1 MKKLYL
7 MLSMLFAFGIA
18 ANAVPAKKL
27 QKVITLANGTQVSV
41 ELRGDEYLSW
51 WEGTDGT
58 AYRTTATD
66 ENVFEAFDLE
76 AQKPAAAARRAR
88 TEQGRVARLAR
99 VKNSLKGA
107 DDKMRGLGGDHI
119 TYKGVKKGLVVLVD
133 FKNKKFADGHDLEY
147 YKNVINGKDFTD
159 EEEGYVGSV
168 RDYFLAQS
176 NGQFELDFDVV
187 GPVTMSKNYGYY
199 GNDGAYQK
207 DEKVY
212 EMIKEACDG
221 IQDKVNLKDYDWDGD
236 GEADQVFFLYAG
248 LGQASGG
255 SYSTIWP
262 HESQLLYWPCGVLSY
277 PTGKINTY
285 ACANELQPETQGSSR
300 YISAG
305 IGTICHEFSHCLGF
319 ADMYDTSGGGA
330 YGMAVF
336 DVMDQGSYNGNG
348 FVPCN
353 YTAFE
358 RIYAGWVEAIE
369 LDAPATVKDMKSVSD
384 YGRPFIMYNYKNTNE
399 YFLMENRQN
408 TGWDKGLYGSN
419 GLLITHV
426 NYVPSR
432 WINNTVNVITGTGN
446 NRIQCCTVV
455 NADGSRDMSDFYS
468 LQGDLYPYEVKGVTM
483 NDEFTDDS
491 EPAAKL
497 YNKNSDNSYYL
508 GIPITQIKRSKGS
521 ISFLV
526 CGGDDK
532 NVIDNTFK
540 GVVDG
545 INGVTV
551 VKKTVDNRI
560 YSIDGR
566 YLGTDASALGKGI
579 YVVGG
584 KKVVK

>member
-7 MLSMLFAFGIA
+7 MLSMLFAFGMA

-58 AYRTTATD
+58 AYRATATD

-88 TEQGRVARLAR
+88 AEQGRVARLAR

-147 YKNVINGKDFTD
+147 YKNVINGKDFSD

-255 SYSTIWP
+255 SAGTVWP
-262 HESQLLYWPCGVLSY
+262 HESELRYWPCGVLSY
-277 PTGKINTY
+277 STGKINTY

-319 ADMYDTSGGGA
+319 ADMYDTTGGGG
-330 YGMAVF
+330 YGMSVF

-369 LDAPATVKDMKSVSD
+369 LIDPATVKDMKSVSD

-419 GLLITHV
+419 GLLIVHV

-432 WINNTVNVITGTGN
+432 WANNSVNSSAEK
-446 NRIQCCTVV
+446 IQCCTVV
-455 NADGSRDMSDFYS
+455 NADGSRENTQYS

-483 NDEFTDDS
+483 NDEFTDES

-497 YNKNSDNSYYL
+497 YTKNSDNSYAL
-508 GIPITQIKRSKGS
+508 GIPITNIKRSKGS
-521 ISFLV
+521 VSFLV

-532 NVIDNTFK
+532 NVIDNTFN

-551 VKKTVDNRI
+551 VKKAADKRI

-584 KKVVK
+584 KKIVK

>member
-7 MLSMLFAFGIA
+7 MLSMLFAFGAA
-18 ANAVPAKKL
+18 ANAIPAKKL
-27 QKVITLANGTQVSV
+27 QKVITLTNGTQVSV

-58 AYRTTATD
+58 AYRATAD

-88 TEQGRVARLAR
+88 AEQGRVARLAR

-187 GPVTMSKNYGYY
+187 GPVTMSNNYGYY
-199 GNDGAYQK
+199 GGDGAYQK

-255 SYSTIWP
+255 SAGTIWP
-262 HESQLLYWPCGVLSY
+262 HESELRYWPCGVLSY
-277 PTGKINTY
+277 STGKINTY

-319 ADMYDTSGGGA
+319 ADMYDTTGGGG
-330 YGMAVF
+330 YGMSVF

-358 RIYAGWVEAIE
+358 RIYAGWVEPIE
-369 LDAPATVKDMKSVSD
+369 LIDPATVKDMKSVSD

-419 GLLITHV
+419 GLLIVHV

-432 WINNTVNVITGTGN
+432 WANNSVNSSAEK
-446 NRIQCCTVV
+446 IQCCTVV
-455 NADGSRDMSDFYS
+455 NADGSRENTQYS

-483 NDEFTDDS
+483 NDEFTDES

-497 YNKNSDNSYYL
+497 YTKNSDNSYAL

-521 ISFLV
+521 VSFLV
-526 CGGDDK
+526 CGGDAN
-532 NVIDNTFK
+532 NVIDNTFN

-551 VKKTVDNRI
+551 ANKAADNRI

-584 KKVVK
+584 KKIVK

>member
-7 MLSMLFAFGIA
+7 MLSMLFAFGAA

-27 QKVITLANGTQVSV
+27 QKVITLTNGTQVSV

-147 YKNVINGKDFTD
+147 YKNVINGKDFSD

-187 GPVTMSKNYGYY
+187 GPVTMSKNSGYY

-255 SYSTIWP
+255 SPGTIWP
-262 HESQLLYWPCGVLSY
+262 HESELRYWPCGVLSY
-277 PTGKINTY
+277 STGKINTY

-319 ADMYDTSGGGA
+319 ADMYDTTGGGG
-330 YGMAVF
+330 YGMSVF

-369 LDAPATVKDMKSVSD
+369 LESPATVKDMKSVSD

-399 YFLMENRQN
+399 YFLLENRQN

-419 GLLITHV
+419 GLLIVHV

-432 WINNTVNVITGTGN
+432 WANNSVNASN
-446 NRIQCCTVV
+446 EKIQCCTVV
-455 NADGSRDMSDFYS
+455 NADGSRENTQYS

-483 NDEFTDDS
+483 NDEFTDES

-497 YNKNSDNSYYL
+497 YTKNSDNSYAL

-521 ISFLV
+521 VSFLV
-526 CGGDDK
+526 CGGDAN
-532 NVIDNTFK
+532 NVIDNTFN

-551 VKKTVDNRI
+551 AKKATDNRI

-584 KKVVK
+584 KKIVK

>member
-7 MLSMLFAFGIA
+7 MLSMLFAFGAA
-18 ANAVPAKKL
+18 ANAIPAKKL
-27 QKVITLANGTQVSV
+27 QKVITLTNGTQVSV

-58 AYRTTATD
+58 AYRATADDT
-66 ENVFEAFDLE
+66 VFEAFDLE

-88 TEQGRVARLAR
+88 AEQGRVARLAR

-147 YKNVINGKDFTD
+147 YKNVINGKDFSD

-255 SYSTIWP
+255 SAGTVWP
-262 HESQLLYWPCGVLSY
+262 HESELRYWPCGVLSY
-277 PTGKINTY
+277 STGKINTY

-319 ADMYDTSGGGA
+319 ADMYDTTGGGG
-330 YGMAVF
+330 YGMSVF

-369 LDAPATVKDMKSVSD
+369 LESPATVKDMKSVSD

-419 GLLITHV
+419 GLLIVHV

-432 WINNTVNVITGTGN
+432 WANNSVNSSAEK
-446 NRIQCCTVV
+446 IQCCTVV
-455 NADGSRDMSDFYS
+455 NADGSRENTQYS

-483 NDEFTDDS
+483 NDEFTDES

-497 YNKNSDNSYYL
+497 YTKNSDNSYAL
-508 GIPITQIKRSKGS
+508 GIPITNIKRSKGS
-521 ISFLV
+521 VSFLV

-532 NVIDNTFK
+532 NVIDNTFN

-551 VKKTVDNRI
+551 ANKAADNRI

-566 YLGTDASALGKGI
+566 YLGTNASALGKGI

-584 KKVVK
+584 KKIVK

>member
-7 MLSMLFAFGIA
+7 MLSMLFAFGAA

-27 QKVITLANGTQVSV
+27 QKVVTLTNGTQVSV

-58 AYRTTATD
+58 AYRATAD

-255 SYSTIWP
+255 SAGTVWP
-262 HESQLLYWPCGVLSY
+262 HESELRYWPCGVLSY
-277 PTGKINTY
+277 STGKINTY

-319 ADMYDTSGGGA
+319 ADMYDTTGGGG
-330 YGMAVF
+330 YGMSVF

-369 LDAPATVKDMKSVSD
+369 LIDPATVKDMKSVSD

-399 YFLMENRQN
+399 YFLLENRQN

-419 GLLITHV
+419 GLLIVHV

-432 WINNTVNVITGTGN
+432 WANNSVNSSAEK
-446 NRIQCCTVV
+446 IQCCTVV
-455 NADGSRDMSDFYS
+455 NADGSRENTQYS

-483 NDEFTDDS
+483 NDEFTDES

-497 YNKNSDNSYYL
+497 YTKNSDNSYAL
-508 GIPITQIKRSKGS
+508 GIPITNIKRSKGS

-526 CGGDDK
+526 CGGDAN
-532 NVIDNTFK
+532 NVIDNTFN

-551 VKKTVDNRI
+551 ANKATDNRI

>member
-7 MLSMLFAFGIA
+7 MLSMLFAFGAA

-27 QKVITLANGTQVSV
+27 QKVVTLTNGTQVSV

-58 AYRTTATD
+58 AYRATAD
-66 ENVFEAFDLE
+66 DAVFEAFDLE

-88 TEQGRVARLAR
+88 AEQGRVARLAR

-147 YKNVINGKDFTD
+147 YKNVINGKDFSD

-255 SYSTIWP
+255 SAGTVWP
-262 HESQLLYWPCGVLSY
+262 HESELRYWPCGVLSY
-277 PTGKINTY
+277 STGKINTY

-319 ADMYDTSGGGA
+319 ADMYDTTGGGG
-330 YGMAVF
+330 YGMSVF

-408 TGWDKGLYGSN
+408 TGWDEGLYGSN

-432 WINNTVNVITGTGN
+432 WANNSVNSSAEK
-446 NRIQCCTVV
+446 IQCCTVV
-455 NADGSRDMSDFYS
+455 NADGSREISNTLS
-468 LQGDLYPYEVKGVTM
+468 LQGDLYPYEEKGVTM

-497 YNKNSDNSYYL
+497 YNKNSDNSYAL

-532 NVIDNTFK
+532 NVIDNTFN

-551 VKKTVDNRI
+551 ANKTVDNRI

-584 KKVVK
+584 KKIVK

>member
-18 ANAVPAKKL
+18 ANAVPAKRI

-107 DDKMRGLGGDHI
+107 DEKMRGLGGDHI

-133 FKNKKFADGHDLEY
+133 FNNKKFADGHDLEY
-147 YKNVINGKDFTD
+147 YKNVINGKDFSD

-199 GNDGAYQK
+199 GYDNAYQK

-221 IQDKVNLKDYDWDGD
+221 IQDQVNLNDYDWDGD

-255 SYSTIWP
+255 SNSTIWP
-262 HESQLLYWPCGVLSY
+262 HESELRYWPCGVLSY
-277 PTGKINTY
+277 STGKINTY

-319 ADMYDTSGGGA
+319 ADMYDTSGGGG
-330 YGMAVF
+330 YGMSVF

-399 YFLMENRQN
+399 YFLLENRQN

-419 GLLITHV
+419 GLLIVHV

-432 WINNTVNVITGTGN
+432 WANNSVNSSAEK
-446 NRIQCCTVV
+446 IQCCTVV
-455 NADGSRDMSDFYS
+455 NADGSRDNTQYS

-497 YNKNSDNSYYL
+497 YNKNSDNSYAL

-532 NVIDNTFK
+532 NVIDNTFN

-545 INGVTV
+545 INGITV
-551 VKKTVDNRI
+551 ADKTRDNRI

-566 YLGTDASALGKGI
+566 YLGTDASTLGKGI

-584 KKVVK
+584 KKIVK

>member
-7 MLSMLFAFGIA
+7 MLSMLFAFGTA

-147 YKNVINGKDFTD
+147 YKNVINGKDFSD

-221 IQDKVNLKDYDWDGD
+221 IKDQVNLKNYDWDGD

-255 SYSTIWP
+255 SAGTIWP
-262 HESQLLYWPCGVLSY
+262 HESELRYWPCGVLSY

-319 ADMYDTSGGGA
+319 ADMYDTTGGGG
-330 YGMAVF
+330 YGMSVF

-358 RIYAGWVEAIE
+358 RIYAGWVEPIE
-369 LDAPATVKDMKSVSD
+369 LDVPATVKDMKSVSD

-408 TGWDKGLYGSN
+408 TGWDEGLYGSN
-419 GLLITHV
+419 GLLIVHV

-432 WINNTVNVITGTGN
+432 WINNSVNSSKEK
-446 NRIQCCTVV
+446 IQCCTVV
-455 NADGSRDMSDFYS
+455 NADGSREISNTLS
-468 LQGDLYPYEVKGVTM
+468 LQGDLYPYEEKGVTM

-497 YNKNSDNSYYL
+497 YNKNSDNSYAL

-521 ISFLV
+521 VSFLV

-584 KKVVK
+584 KKIVK

>member
-7 MLSMLFAFGIA
+7 MLSMLFAFGAA

-27 QKVITLANGTQVSV
+27 QKVITLTNGTQVSV

-58 AYRTTATD
+58 AYRATAD

-88 TEQGRVARLAR
+88 AEQGRVARLAR
-99 VKNSLKGA
+99 VKNSLRGA

-147 YKNVINGKDFTD
+147 YKNVINGKDFSD

-255 SYSTIWP
+255 SAGTVWP
-262 HESQLLYWPCGVLSY
+262 HESELRYWPCGVLSY
-277 PTGKINTY
+277 STGKINTY

-319 ADMYDTSGGGA
+319 ADMYDTTGGGG
-330 YGMAVF
+330 YGMSVF

-358 RIYAGWVEAIE
+358 RIYAGWVEPIE
-369 LDAPATVKDMKSVSD
+369 LIDPATVKDMKSVSD

-419 GLLITHV
+419 GLLIVHV

-432 WINNTVNVITGTGN
+432 WANNSVNSSAEK
-446 NRIQCCTVV
+446 IQCCTVV
-455 NADGSRDMSDFYS
+455 NADGSRENTQYS

-483 NDEFTDDS
+483 NDEFTDES

-497 YNKNSDNSYYL
+497 YTKNSDNSYAL

-526 CGGDDK
+526 CGGDAN
-532 NVIDNTFK
+532 NVIDNTFN

-584 KKVVK
+584 KKIVK

>member
-7 MLSMLFAFGIA
+7 MLSMLFAFGAA

-27 QKVITLANGTQVSV
+27 QKVITLTNGTQVSV

-58 AYRTTATD
+58 AYRTTAADDT
-66 ENVFEAFDLE
+66 VFEAFDLE

-88 TEQGRVARLAR
+88 AEQGRVARLAR

-147 YKNVINGKDFTD
+147 YKNVINGKDFSD

-255 SYSTIWP
+255 SAGTVWP
-262 HESQLLYWPCGVLSY
+262 HESELRYWPCGVLSY
-277 PTGKINTY
+277 STGKINTY

-319 ADMYDTSGGGA
+319 ADMYDTTGSGG
-330 YGMAVF
+330 YGMSVF

-369 LDAPATVKDMKSVSD
+369 LESPATVKDMKSVSD

-419 GLLITHV
+419 GLLIVHV

-432 WINNTVNVITGTGN
+432 WANNSVNSSAEK
-446 NRIQCCTVV
+446 IQCCTVV
-455 NADGSRDMSDFYS
+455 NADGSRENTQYS

-483 NDEFTDDS
+483 NDEFTDES

-497 YNKNSDNSYYL
+497 YTKNSDNSYAL
-508 GIPITQIKRSKGS
+508 GIPITNIKRSKGS
-521 ISFLV
+521 VSFLV

-532 NVIDNTFK
+532 NVIDNTFN

-551 VKKTVDNRI
+551 ANKAADNRI

-584 KKVVK
+584 KKIVK

>member
-7 MLSMLFAFGIA
+7 MLSMLFAFGAA

-27 QKVITLANGTQVSV
+27 QKVITLTNGTQVSV

-58 AYRTTATD
+58 AYRATADDT
-66 ENVFEAFDLE
+66 VFEAFDLE

-88 TEQGRVARLAR
+88 AEQGRVARLAR

-147 YKNVINGKDFTD
+147 YKNVINGKDFSD

-187 GPVTMSKNYGYY
+187 GPVTMSKNSGYY

-255 SYSTIWP
+255 SAGTIWP
-262 HESQLLYWPCGVLSY
+262 HESELRYWPCGVLSY
-277 PTGKINTY
+277 STGKINTY

-319 ADMYDTSGGGA
+319 ADMYDTTGSGG
-330 YGMAVF
+330 YGMSVF

-369 LDAPATVKDMKSVSD
+369 LESPATVKDMKSVSD

-419 GLLITHV
+419 GLLIVHV

-432 WINNTVNVITGTGN
+432 WANNSVNSSAEK
-446 NRIQCCTVV
+446 IQCCTVV
-455 NADGSRDMSDFYS
+455 NADGSRENTQYS

-483 NDEFTDDS
+483 NDEFTDES

-497 YNKNSDNSYYL
+497 YTKNSYNSYAL

-526 CGGDDK
+526 CGGDAN
-532 NVIDNTFK
+532 NVIDNTFN

-551 VKKTVDNRI
+551 ADKTRDNRI

-584 KKVVK
+584 KKIVK

>member
-27 QKVITLANGTQVSV
+27 QKVITLTNGTQVSV

-187 GPVTMSKNYGYY
+187 GPVTMSKNSGYY

-255 SYSTIWP
+255 SPGTIWP
-262 HESQLLYWPCGVLSY
+262 HESELRYWPCGVLSY

-319 ADMYDTSGGGA
+319 ADMYDTTGGGG
-330 YGMAVF
+330 YGMSVF

-369 LDAPATVKDMKSVSD
+369 LESPATVKDMKSVSD

-399 YFLMENRQN
+399 YFLLENRQN

-419 GLLITHV
+419 GLLIVHV

-432 WINNTVNVITGTGN
+432 WANNSVNASN
-446 NRIQCCTVV
+446 EKIQCCTVV
-455 NADGSRDMSDFYS
+455 NADGSRENTQYS

-483 NDEFTDDS
+483 NDEFTDES

-497 YNKNSDNSYYL
+497 YTKNSDNSYAL

-521 ISFLV
+521 VSFLV
-526 CGGDDK
+526 CGGDAN
-532 NVIDNTFK
+532 NVIDNTFN

-551 VKKTVDNRI
+551 ANKATDNRI

-584 KKVVK
+584 KKIVK

>member
-7 MLSMLFAFGIA
+7 MLSMLFAFGAA
-18 ANAVPAKKL
+18 ANAIPAKKL
-27 QKVITLANGTQVSV
+27 QKVITLTNGTQVSV

-58 AYRTTATD
+58 AYRATADDT
-66 ENVFEAFDLE
+66 VFEAFDLE

-88 TEQGRVARLAR
+88 AEQGRVARLAR

-147 YKNVINGKDFTD
+147 YKNVINGKDFSD

-187 GPVTMSKNYGYY
+187 GPVTMSKNSGYY

-255 SYSTIWP
+255 SPGTIWP
-262 HESQLLYWPCGVLSY
+262 HESELRYWPCGVLSY

-319 ADMYDTSGGGA
+319 ADMYDTTGGGG
-330 YGMAVF
+330 YGMSVF

-358 RIYAGWVEAIE
+358 RIYAGWVEPIE
-369 LDAPATVKDMKSVSD
+369 LIDPATVKDMKSVSD

-408 TGWDKGLYGSN
+408 TGWDEGLYGSN
-419 GLLITHV
+419 GLLIVHV

-432 WINNTVNVITGTGN
+432 WANNSVNSSAEK
-446 NRIQCCTVV
+446 IQCCTVV
-455 NADGSRDMSDFYS
+455 NADGSRDNTQYS

-483 NDEFTDDS
+483 NDEFTDES

-497 YNKNSDNSYYL
+497 YTKNSDNSYAL
-508 GIPITQIKRSKGS
+508 GIPITNIKRSKGS

-532 NVIDNTFK
+532 NVIDNTFN

-551 VKKTVDNRI
+551 ANKAADNRI

>member
-7 MLSMLFAFGIA
+7 MLSMLFAFGTA

-199 GNDGAYQK
+199 GGDKEYQK
-207 DEKVY
+207 DNLVY
-212 EMIKEACDG
+212 EMIKEASDA
-221 IQDKVNLKDYDWDGD
+221 IQDQVNLKDYDWDGD

-255 SYSTIWP
+255 SASTIWP
-262 HESQLLYWPCGVLSY
+262 HESELRYWPCGVLSY
-277 PTGKINTY
+277 STGKINTY

-319 ADMYDTSGGGA
+319 ADMYDTSGGGG
-330 YGMAVF
+330 YGMSVF

-358 RIYAGWVEAIE
+358 RIYAGWVEPIE

-408 TGWDKGLYGSN
+408 TGWDEGLYGCN
-419 GLLITHV
+419 GLLIVHV

-432 WINNTVNVITGTGN
+432 WINNTVNSSDQKIP
-446 NRIQCCTVV
+446 QCCTVV
-455 NADGSRDMSDFYS
+455 NADGSREISNTLS
-468 LQGDLYPYEVKGVTM
+468 LQGDLYPYEEKGVTM
-483 NDEFTDDS
+483 NDEFTDES

-497 YNKNSDNSYYL
+497 YNKNSDNSYAL

-526 CGGDDK
+526 CGGEPS
-532 NVIDNTFK
+532 NVIDNTFN

-584 KKVVK
+584 KKIVK

>member
-7 MLSMLFAFGIA
+7 MLSMLFAFGAA

-27 QKVITLANGTQVSV
+27 QKVITLTNGTQVSV

-58 AYRTTATD
+58 AYRTTAADDT
-66 ENVFEAFDLE
+66 VFEAFDLE

-88 TEQGRVARLAR
+88 AEQGRVARLAR

-133 FKNKKFADGHDLEY
+133 FKNKKFADGHDLEC
-147 YKNVINGKDFTD
+147 YKNVINGKDFSD

-255 SYSTIWP
+255 SAGTVWP
-262 HESQLLYWPCGVLSY
+262 HESELRYWPCGVLSY
-277 PTGKINTY
+277 STGKINTY

-319 ADMYDTSGGGA
+319 ADMYDTTGSGG
-330 YGMAVF
+330 YGMSVF

-369 LDAPATVKDMKSVSD
+369 LESPATVKDMKSVSD

-419 GLLITHV
+419 GLLIVHV

-432 WINNTVNVITGTGN
+432 WANNSVNSSAEK
-446 NRIQCCTVV
+446 IQCCTVV
-455 NADGSRDMSDFYS
+455 NADGSRENTQYS

-483 NDEFTDDS
+483 NDEFTDES

-497 YNKNSDNSYYL
+497 YTKNSDNSYAL

-521 ISFLV
+521 VSFLV
-526 CGGDDK
+526 CGGDAN
-532 NVIDNTFK
+532 NVIDNTFN

-551 VKKTVDNRI
+551 ANKAADNRI

-584 KKVVK
+584 KKIVK

>member
-7 MLSMLFAFGIA
+7 MLSMLFAFGAA

-27 QKVITLANGTQVSV
+27 QKVITLTNGTQVSV

-58 AYRTTATD
+58 AYRTTAAD

-147 YKNVINGKDFTD
+147 YKQIINGKDFSDPT
-159 EEEGYVGSV
+159 EGYVGSV

-187 GPVTMSKNYGYY
+187 GPVTMSQNYGVY
-199 GNDGAYQK
+199 GRDGAYQK
-207 DEKVY
+207 DENVY
-212 EMIKEACDG
+212 KMIQEACDG
-221 IQDKVNLKDYDWDGD
+221 IKDQVNLADYDWDGD

-255 SYSTIWP
+255 TASTIWP
-262 HESQLLYWPCGVLSY
+262 HESQLRYWPCGVLKY
-277 PTGKINTY
+277 PTGKVNTY
-285 ACANELQPETQGSSR
+285 ACANELQPATQGSSN

-319 ADMYDTSGGGA
+319 ADMYDTTGGGG
-330 YGMAVF
+330 YGMTVF

-358 RIYAGWVEAIE
+358 RIYAGWVEPIE
-369 LDAPATVKDMKSVSD
+369 LLDPATVKDMKSVSD
-384 YGRPFIMYNYKNTNE
+384 YGRPFIMYNFKNTNE

-408 TGWDKGLYGSN
+408 TGWDKELYGCN
-419 GLLITHV
+419 GLLIVHV

-432 WINNTVNVITGTGN
+432 WTNNSVNSSKEK
-446 NRIQCCTVV
+446 IQCCTVV
-455 NADGSRDMSDFYS
+455 NADGSRDMTDLNS
-468 LQGDLYPYEVKGVTM
+468 LQGDLYPYVVKGVTM
-483 NDEFTDDS
+483 NDAFTDES

-497 YNKNSDNSYYL
+497 YNKNSDGTYYL
-508 GIPITQIKRSKGS
+508 GIPITDIKRSKGS
-521 ISFLV
+521 ISFNV
-526 CGGDDK
+526 CGGD
-532 NVIDNTFK
+532 NNNILDNTFK
-540 GVVDG
+540 EIVDG
-545 INGVTV
+545 INGITV
-551 VKKTVDNRI
+551 AGKTADNRV

-566 YLGTDASALGKGI
+566 YLGTDASKLGKGI

-584 KKVVK
+584 KKIVK

>member
-7 MLSMLFAFGIA
+7 MLSMLFAFGAA

-27 QKVITLANGTQVSV
+27 QKVITLTNGTQVSV

-58 AYRTTATD
+58 AYRATADDT
-66 ENVFEAFDLE
+66 VFEAFDLE

-147 YKNVINGKDFTD
+147 YKNVINGKDFSD

-221 IQDKVNLKDYDWDGD
+221 IQDQVNLKDYDWDGD

-255 SYSTIWP
+255 SHSTIWP
-262 HESQLLYWPCGVLSY
+262 HESELRYWPCGVLSY
-277 PTGKINTY
+277 STGKINTY

-319 ADMYDTSGGGA
+319 ADMYDTTGGGG
-330 YGMAVF
+330 YGMSVF

-369 LDAPATVKDMKSVSD
+369 LIDPATVKDMKSVSD

-399 YFLMENRQN
+399 YFLLENRQN

-419 GLLITHV
+419 GLLIVHV

-432 WINNTVNVITGTGN
+432 WANNSVNSSAEN
-446 NRIQCCTVV
+446 IQCCTVV
-455 NADGSRDMSDFYS
+455 NADGSRDNTQYS

-483 NDEFTDDS
+483 NDEFTDES

-497 YNKNSDNSYYL
+497 YTKNSDNSYAL

-526 CGGDDK
+526 CGGDAN
-532 NVIDNTFK
+532 NVIDNTFN

-551 VKKTVDNRI
+551 AKKTADNRI

-584 KKVVK
+584 KKIVK

>member
-7 MLSMLFAFGIA
+7 MLSMLFAFGAA

-27 QKVITLANGTQVSV
+27 QKVITLTNGTQVSV

-58 AYRTTATD
+58 AYRATADDT
-66 ENVFEAFDLE
+66 VFEAFDLE

-88 TEQGRVARLAR
+88 AEQGRVARLAR

-147 YKNVINGKDFTD
+147 YKNVINGKDFSD

-255 SYSTIWP
+255 SAGTVWP
-262 HESQLLYWPCGVLSY
+262 HESELRYWPCGVLSY
-277 PTGKINTY
+277 STGKINTY

-319 ADMYDTSGGGA
+319 ADMYDTTGGGG
-330 YGMAVF
+330 YGMSVF

-369 LDAPATVKDMKSVSD
+369 LIDPATVKDMKSVSD

-399 YFLMENRQN
+399 YFLLENRQN

-419 GLLITHV
+419 GLLIVHV

-432 WINNTVNVITGTGN
+432 WANNSVNSSAEK
-446 NRIQCCTVV
+446 IQCCTVV
-455 NADGSRDMSDFYS
+455 NADGSRENTQYS

-483 NDEFTDDS
+483 NDEFTDES

-497 YNKNSDNSYYL
+497 YTKNSDNSYAL

-526 CGGDDK
+526 CGGDAN
-532 NVIDNTFK
+532 NVIDNTFN

-584 KKVVK
+584 KKIVK

>member
-7 MLSMLFAFGIA
+7 MLSMLFAFGAA
-18 ANAVPAKKL
+18 ANAIPAKKL
-27 QKVITLANGTQVSV
+27 QKVITLTNGTQVSV

-58 AYRTTATD
+58 AYRATAD

-88 TEQGRVARLAR
+88 AEQGRVARLAR

-147 YKNVINGKDFTD
+147 YKNVINGKDFSD

-255 SYSTIWP
+255 SAGTVWP
-262 HESQLLYWPCGVLSY
+262 HESELRYWPCGVLSY
-277 PTGKINTY
+277 STGKINTY

-319 ADMYDTSGGGA
+319 ADMYDTTGGGG
-330 YGMAVF
+330 YGMSVF

-369 LDAPATVKDMKSVSD
+369 LIDPATVKDMKSVSD

-419 GLLITHV
+419 GLLIVHV

-432 WINNTVNVITGTGN
+432 WANNSVNSSAEK
-446 NRIQCCTVV
+446 IQCCTVV
-455 NADGSRDMSDFYS
+455 NADGSRENTQYS

-483 NDEFTDDS
+483 NDEFTDES

-497 YNKNSDNSYYL
+497 YTKNSDNSYAL
-508 GIPITQIKRSKGS
+508 GIPITNIKRSKGS
-521 ISFLV
+521 VSFLV
-526 CGGDDK
+526 CGGDAN
-532 NVIDNTFK
+532 NVIDNTFN

-551 VKKTVDNRI
+551 ANKAADNRI

>member
-7 MLSMLFAFGIA
+7 MLSMLFAFGAA

-27 QKVITLANGTQVSV
+27 QKVITLTNGTQVSV

-58 AYRTTATD
+58 AYRATAD
-66 ENVFEAFDLE
+66 DAVFEAFDLE

-88 TEQGRVARLAR
+88 AEQGRVARLAR

-147 YKNVINGKDFTD
+147 YKNVINGKDFSD

-187 GPVTMSKNYGYY
+187 GPVTMSKNSGYY

-255 SYSTIWP
+255 SPGTIWP
-262 HESQLLYWPCGVLSY
+262 HESELRYWPCGVLSY
-277 PTGKINTY
+277 STGKINTY

-319 ADMYDTSGGGA
+319 ADMYDTTGGGG
-330 YGMAVF
+330 YGMSVF

-369 LDAPATVKDMKSVSD
+369 LESPATVKDMKSVSD

-408 TGWDKGLYGSN
+408 TGWDEGLYGSN
-419 GLLITHV
+419 GLLIVHV

-432 WINNTVNVITGTGN
+432 WANNSVNSSAEK
-446 NRIQCCTVV
+446 IQCCTVV
-455 NADGSRDMSDFYS
+455 NADGSRENTQYS

-483 NDEFTDDS
+483 NDEFTDES

-497 YNKNSDNSYYL
+497 YTKNSDNSYAL

-521 ISFLV
+521 VSFLV
-526 CGGDDK
+526 CGGDDN
-532 NVIDNTFK
+532 NVIDNTFN

-551 VKKTVDNRI
+551 ADKTRDNRI

-584 KKVVK
+584 KKIVK

>member
-7 MLSMLFAFGIA
+7 MLSMLFAFGAA

-27 QKVITLANGTQVSV
+27 QKVITLTNGTQVSV

-58 AYRTTATD
+58 AYRATADDT
-66 ENVFEAFDLE
+66 VFEAFDLE

-147 YKNVINGKDFTD
+147 YKNVINGKDFSD

-187 GPVTMSKNYGYY
+187 GPVTMSKNSGYY

-255 SYSTIWP
+255 SPGTIWP
-262 HESQLLYWPCGVLSY
+262 HESELRNWPCGVLSY

-319 ADMYDTSGGGA
+319 ADMYDTTGGGG
-330 YGMAVF
+330 YGMSVF

-369 LDAPATVKDMKSVSD
+369 LESSATVKDMKSVSD

-419 GLLITHV
+419 GLLIVHV

-432 WINNTVNVITGTGN
+432 WANNSVNSSAEK
-446 NRIQCCTVV
+446 IQCCTVV
-455 NADGSRDMSDFYS
+455 NADGSRENTQYS

-483 NDEFTDDS
+483 NDEFTDES

-497 YNKNSDNSYYL
+497 YTKNSDNSYAL

-526 CGGDDK
+526 CGGDAN
-532 NVIDNTFK
+532 NVIDNTFN

-545 INGVTV
+545 INGITV
-551 VKKTVDNRI
+551 ADKTRDNRI

-584 KKVVK
+584 KKIVK

>member
-18 ANAVPAKKL
+18 ANAVPAKRI

-147 YKNVINGKDFTD
+147 YKNVINGKDFTN

-187 GPVTMSKNYGYY
+187 GPVTMSNKYGYY
-199 GNDGAYQK
+199 GADSEYQK

-212 EMIKEACDG
+212 EMIKEASDA
-221 IQDKVNLKDYDWDGD
+221 IQDQVNLKDYDWDGD

-248 LGQASGG
+248 LGQAS
-255 SYSTIWP
+255 SNNASTIWP
-262 HESQLLYWPCGVLSY
+262 HESELRYWPCGVLSY

-319 ADMYDTSGGGA
+319 ADMYDTSGGGG
-330 YGMAVF
+330 YGMSVF

-358 RIYAGWVEAIE
+358 RIYAGWVEPIE
-369 LDAPATVKDMKSVSD
+369 LIDPATVKDMKSVSD

-408 TGWDKGLYGSN
+408 TGWDEGLYGSN

-432 WINNTVNVITGTGN
+432 WANNSVNASTQK
-446 NRIQCCTVV
+446 IQCCTVV
-455 NADGSRDMSDFYS
+455 NADGSREISNTLS
-468 LQGDLYPYEVKGVTM
+468 LQGDLYPYESKGVTM

-491 EPAAKL
+491 EPASKL
-497 YNKNSDNSYYL
+497 YNKNTDNSYAL

-521 ISFLV
+521 VSFLV

-584 KKVVK
+584 KKIVK

>member
-7 MLSMLFAFGIA
+7 MLSMLFAFGAA

-27 QKVITLANGTQVSV
+27 QKVVTLTNGTQVSV

-58 AYRTTATD
+58 AYRATAD

-88 TEQGRVARLAR
+88 AEQGRVARLAR

-147 YKNVINGKDFTD
+147 YKNVINGKDFSD

-255 SYSTIWP
+255 SAGTVWP
-262 HESQLLYWPCGVLSY
+262 HESELRYWPCGVLSY
-277 PTGKINTY
+277 STGKINTY

-319 ADMYDTSGGGA
+319 ADMYDTTGGGG
-330 YGMAVF
+330 YGMSVF

-369 LDAPATVKDMKSVSD
+369 LIDPATVKDMKSVSD

-399 YFLMENRQN
+399 YFLLENRQN

-419 GLLITHV
+419 GLLIVHV

-432 WINNTVNVITGTGN
+432 WANNSVNSSAEK
-446 NRIQCCTVV
+446 IQCCTVV
-455 NADGSRDMSDFYS
+455 NADGSRENTQYS

-483 NDEFTDDS
+483 NDEFTDES

-497 YNKNSDNSYYL
+497 YTKNSDNSYAL

-526 CGGDDK
+526 CGGDAN
-532 NVIDNTFK
+532 NVIDNTFN

-551 VKKTVDNRI
+551 ANKAADNRI

-584 KKVVK
+584 KKIVK

>member
-7 MLSMLFAFGIA
+7 MLSMLFAFGAA

-27 QKVITLANGTQVSV
+27 QKVITLTNGTQVSV

-58 AYRTTATD
+58 AYRATAD

-88 TEQGRVARLAR
+88 AEQGRVARLAR

-147 YKNVINGKDFTD
+147 YKNVINGKDFSD

-255 SYSTIWP
+255 SAGTIWP
-262 HESQLLYWPCGVLSY
+262 HESELRYWPCGVLSY
-277 PTGKINTY
+277 STGKINTY

-319 ADMYDTSGGGA
+319 ADMYDTTGGGG
-330 YGMAVF
+330 YGMSVF

-369 LDAPATVKDMKSVSD
+369 LIDPATVKDMKSVSD

-399 YFLMENRQN
+399 YFLLENRQN

-419 GLLITHV
+419 GLLIVHV

-432 WINNTVNVITGTGN
+432 WANNSVNSSAEK
-446 NRIQCCTVV
+446 IQCCTVV
-455 NADGSRDMSDFYS
+455 NADGSRDNTQYS

-483 NDEFTDDS
+483 NDEFTDES

-497 YNKNSDNSYYL
+497 YTKNSDNSYAL

-526 CGGDDK
+526 CGGDAN
-532 NVIDNTFK
+532 NVIDNTFN

-551 VKKTVDNRI
+551 ANKAADNRI

-584 KKVVK
+584 KKIVK

>member
-7 MLSMLFAFGIA
+7 MLSMLFAFGAA

-27 QKVITLANGTQVSV
+27 QKVITLTNGTQVSV

-58 AYRTTATD
+58 AYRATAD
-66 ENVFEAFDLE
+66 DAVFEAFDLE

-147 YKNVINGKDFTD
+147 YKNVINGKDFSD

-255 SYSTIWP
+255 SAGTIWP
-262 HESQLLYWPCGVLSY
+262 HESELRYWPCGVLSY
-277 PTGKINTY
+277 STGKINTY

-319 ADMYDTSGGGA
+319 ADMYDTTGGGG
-330 YGMAVF
+330 YGMSVF

-369 LDAPATVKDMKSVSD
+369 LESPATVKDMKSVSD

-419 GLLITHV
+419 GLLIVHV

-432 WINNTVNVITGTGN
+432 WANNSVNSSAEK
-446 NRIQCCTVV
+446 IQCCTVV
-455 NADGSRDMSDFYS
+455 NADGSRENTQYS

-483 NDEFTDDS
+483 NDEFTDES

-497 YNKNSDNSYYL
+497 YTKNSDNSYAL

-532 NVIDNTFK
+532 NVIDNTFN

-551 VKKTVDNRI
+551 ANKAADNRI

>member
-7 MLSMLFAFGIA
+7 MLSMLFAFGTA

-147 YKNVINGKDFTD
+147 YKNVINGKDFSD
-159 EEEGYVGSV
+159 EKEGYVGSV

-221 IQDKVNLKDYDWDGD
+221 IKDQVNLKDYDWDGD

-255 SYSTIWP
+255 SNSTIWP
-262 HESQLLYWPCGVLSY
+262 HESELRYWPCGVLSY
-277 PTGKINTY
+277 STGKINTY

-319 ADMYDTSGGGA
+319 ADMYDTSGGGG
-330 YGMAVF
+330 YGMSVF

-369 LDAPATVKDMKSVSD
+369 LDAPATVKEMKSVSD

-419 GLLITHV
+419 GLLIVHV

-432 WINNTVNVITGTGN
+432 WINNSVNSSAEK
-446 NRIQCCTVV
+446 IQCCTVV
-455 NADGSRDMSDFYS
+455 NADGSRENTQYS

-483 NDEFTDDS
+483 NDEFTDES

-497 YNKNSDNSYYL
+497 YTKNSDNSYAL
-508 GIPITQIKRSKGS
+508 GIPITKIKRSKGS
-521 ISFLV
+521 VSFLV

-532 NVIDNTFK
+532 NVIDNTFN

-545 INGVTV
+545 INGITV
-551 VKKTVDNRI
+551 ADKTRDNRI

-584 KKVVK
+584 KKIVK

>member
-7 MLSMLFAFGIA
+7 MLSMLFAFGTA

-133 FKNKKFADGHDLEY
+133 FKSKKFADGHDLEY

-159 EEEGYVGSV
+159 EKEGYVGSV

-199 GNDGAYQK
+199 GADNAYQK

-212 EMIKEACDG
+212 EMIKEASDA
-221 IQDKVNLKDYDWDGD
+221 IQDQVNLKDYDWDGD

-255 SYSTIWP
+255 SAGTIWP
-262 HESQLLYWPCGVLSY
+262 HESELRYWPCGVLSY

-319 ADMYDTSGGGA
+319 ADMYDTTGGGG
-330 YGMAVF
+330 YGMSVF

-358 RIYAGWVEAIE
+358 RIYAGWVEPIE
-369 LDAPATVKDMKSVSD
+369 LIDPATVKDMKSVSD
-384 YGRPFIMYNYKNTNE
+384 YGHPFIMYNYKNTNE
-399 YFLMENRQN
+399 YFLLENRQN

-419 GLLITHV
+419 GLLIVHV

-432 WINNTVNVITGTGN
+432 WANNIVNSSN
-446 NRIQCCTVV
+446 ENIQCCTVV
-455 NADGSRDMSDFYS
+455 NADGSREISNTLS
-468 LQGDLYPYEVKGVTM
+468 LQGDLYPYEEKGMTM

-491 EPAAKL
+491 EPASKL
-497 YNKNSDNSYYL
+497 YNKNSDNSYAL

-545 INGVTV
+545 INGITV
-551 VKKTVDNRI
+551 ADKTRDNRI

-584 KKVVK
+584 KKIVK

>member
-7 MLSMLFAFGIA
+7 MLSMLFAFGTA

-133 FKNKKFADGHDLEY
+133 FKNKKFANGHDLEY

-221 IQDKVNLKDYDWDGD
+221 IKDQVDLKDYDWDGD

-255 SYSTIWP
+255 SAGTIWP
-262 HESQLLYWPCGVLSY
+262 HESELRYWPCGVLSY
-277 PTGKINTY
+277 STGKINTY

-319 ADMYDTSGGGA
+319 ADMYDTTGGGG
-330 YGMAVF
+330 YGMSVF

-358 RIYAGWVEAIE
+358 RIYAGWVEPIE
-369 LDAPATVKDMKSVSD
+369 LIDPATVKDMKSVSD

-399 YFLMENRQN
+399 YFLLENRQN

-419 GLLITHV
+419 GLLIVHV

-432 WINNTVNVITGTGN
+432 WANNSVNSSAEK
-446 NRIQCCTVV
+446 IQCCTVV
-455 NADGSRDMSDFYS
+455 NADGSRENTQYS

-483 NDEFTDDS
+483 NDEFTDYS

-497 YNKNSDNSYYL
+497 YNKNSDNSYAL
-508 GIPITQIKRSKGS
+508 GIPITKIKRSKGS
-521 ISFLV
+521 VSFLV

-545 INGVTV
+545 INDVTV

-584 KKVVK
+584 KKIVK

>member
-7 MLSMLFAFGIA
+7 MLSMLFAFGAA
-18 ANAVPAKKL
+18 ANAIPAKKL
-27 QKVITLANGTQVSV
+27 QKVITLTNGTQVSV

-58 AYRTTATD
+58 AYRATAD

-99 VKNSLKGA
+99 VKNSLKGT

-147 YKNVINGKDFTD
+147 YKNVINGKDFSD

-187 GPVTMSKNYGYY
+187 GPVTMSKNSGYY
-199 GNDGAYQK
+199 GGDGAYQK

-255 SYSTIWP
+255 SAGTIWP
-262 HESQLLYWPCGVLSY
+262 HESELRYWPCGVLSY

-319 ADMYDTSGGGA
+319 ADMYDTTGGGG
-330 YGMAVF
+330 YGMSVF

-369 LDAPATVKDMKSVSD
+369 LESPATVKDMKSVSD

-419 GLLITHV
+419 GLLIVHV

-432 WINNTVNVITGTGN
+432 WANNSVNSSAEK
-446 NRIQCCTVV
+446 IQCCTVV
-455 NADGSRDMSDFYS
+455 NADGSRENTQYS

-483 NDEFTDDS
+483 NDEFTDES

-497 YNKNSDNSYYL
+497 YTKNSDNSYAL
-508 GIPITQIKRSKGS
+508 GIPITNIKRSKGS
-521 ISFLV
+521 VSFLV
-526 CGGDDK
+526 CGGDAN
-532 NVIDNTFK
+532 NVIDNTFN

-551 VKKTVDNRI
+551 AKKTADNRI

-584 KKVVK
+584 KKIVK

>member
-7 MLSMLFAFGIA
+7 MLSMLFAFGTA

-27 QKVITLANGTQVSV
+27 QKVITLTNGTQVSV

-58 AYRTTATD
+58 AYRATAD
-66 ENVFEAFDLE
+66 DAVFEAFDLE

-88 TEQGRVARLAR
+88 AEQGRVARLAR

-147 YKNVINGKDFTD
+147 YKNVINGKDFSD

-255 SYSTIWP
+255 SPGTIWP
-262 HESQLLYWPCGVLSY
+262 HESELRYWPCGVLSY
-277 PTGKINTY
+277 STGKINTY

-319 ADMYDTSGGGA
+319 ADMYDTTGSGG
-330 YGMAVF
+330 YGMSVF

-369 LDAPATVKDMKSVSD
+369 LESPATVKDMKSVSD

-419 GLLITHV
+419 GLLIVHV

-432 WINNTVNVITGTGN
+432 WANNSVNSSAEK
-446 NRIQCCTVV
+446 IQCCTVV
-455 NADGSRDMSDFYS
+455 NADGSRENTQYS

-483 NDEFTDDS
+483 NDEFTDES

-497 YNKNSDNSYYL
+497 YTKNSDNSYAL

-526 CGGDDK
+526 CGGDDN
-532 NVIDNTFK
+532 NVIDNTFN

-551 VKKTVDNRI
+551 ANKAADNRI

-584 KKVVK
+584 KKIVK

>member
-7 MLSMLFAFGIA
+7 MLSMLFAFGAA

-27 QKVITLANGTQVSV
+27 QKVITLTNGTQVSV

-58 AYRTTATD
+58 AYRATAD

-76 AQKPAAAARRAR
+76 AQKLAAAARRAR
-88 TEQGRVARLAR
+88 AEQGRVARLAR

-147 YKNVINGKDFTD
+147 YKNVINGKDFSD

-255 SYSTIWP
+255 SAGTVWP
-262 HESQLLYWPCGVLSY
+262 HESELRYWPCGVLSY
-277 PTGKINTY
+277 STGKINTY

-319 ADMYDTSGGGA
+319 ADMYDTTGGGG
-330 YGMAVF
+330 YGMSVF

-369 LDAPATVKDMKSVSD
+369 LIDPATVKDMKSVSD

-419 GLLITHV
+419 GLLIVHV

-432 WINNTVNVITGTGN
+432 WANNSVNSSAEK
-446 NRIQCCTVV
+446 IQCCTVV
-455 NADGSRDMSDFYS
+455 NADGSRENTQYS

-483 NDEFTDDS
+483 NDEFTDES

-497 YNKNSDNSYYL
+497 YTKNSDNSYAL
-508 GIPITQIKRSKGS
+508 GIPITNIKRSKGS

-532 NVIDNTFK
+532 NVIDNTFN

-551 VKKTVDNRI
+551 ADKTRDNRI

>member
-7 MLSMLFAFGIA
+7 MLSMLFAFGAA

-27 QKVITLANGTQVSV
+27 QKVITLTNGTQVSV

-88 TEQGRVARLAR
+88 AEQGRVARLAR

-187 GPVTMSKNYGYY
+187 GPVTMSNNYGYY
-199 GNDGAYQK
+199 GYDGAYQK

-221 IQDKVNLKDYDWDGD
+221 IQNQVNLKDYDWDGD

-255 SYSTIWP
+255 SASTIWP
-262 HESQLLYWPCGVLSY
+262 HESELRYWPCGVLSY
-277 PTGKINTY
+277 STGKINTY
-285 ACANELQPETQGSSR
+285 ACANELQPVTQGSTN

-319 ADMYDTSGGGA
+319 ADMYDTTGGGG
-330 YGMAVF
+330 YGMSVF

-358 RIYAGWVEAIE
+358 RIYAGWVEPIE
-369 LDAPATVKDMKSVSD
+369 LIDPATVKDMKSVSD
-384 YGRPFIMYNYKNTNE
+384 YGRPFIMYNYKNSNE
-399 YFLMENRQN
+399 YFLLENRQN
-408 TGWDKGLYGSN
+408 TGWDEGLYGSN
-419 GLLITHV
+419 GLLIVHV

-432 WINNTVNVITGTGN
+432 WANNSVNASN
-446 NRIQCCTVV
+446 EKIQCCTVV
-455 NADGSRDMSDFYS
+455 NADGSREISNTQS
-468 LQGDLYPYEVKGVTM
+468 LQGDLYPYEMKGVTI

-491 EPAAKL
+491 EPASKL
-497 YNKNSDNSYYL
+497 YNKNTDNSYAL
-508 GIPITQIKRSKGS
+508 GIPITKIKRSKGS

-526 CGGDDK
+526 CGGDDN
-532 NVIDNTFK
+532 NVIDNTFN

>member
-7 MLSMLFAFGIA
+7 MLSMLFAFGTA

-88 TEQGRVARLAR
+88 TELGRVARLAR

-147 YKNVINGKDFTD
+147 YKNVINGKDFSD

-221 IQDKVNLKDYDWDGD
+221 IKDKVNLKNYDWDGD

-255 SYSTIWP
+255 SNSTIWP
-262 HESQLLYWPCGVLSY
+262 HESELRYWPCGVLSY

-285 ACANELQPETQGSSR
+285 ACANELQPETQGSSI

-319 ADMYDTSGGGA
+319 ADMYDTTGGGG
-330 YGMAVF
+330 YGMSVF

-358 RIYAGWVEAIE
+358 RIYAGWVEPIE
-369 LDAPATVKDMKSVSD
+369 LIDPATVKDMKSVSD

-399 YFLMENRQN
+399 YFLLENRQN

-419 GLLITHV
+419 GLLIVHV

-432 WINNTVNVITGTGN
+432 WANNSVNSSAEKM
-446 NRIQCCTVV
+446 QCCTVV
-455 NADGSRDMSDFYS
+455 NADGSRENTQYS
-468 LQGDLYPYEVKGVTM
+468 LQGDLYPYESKGVTI

-497 YNKNSDNSYYL
+497 YNKNTDGSNVL

-521 ISFLV
+521 VSFLV

-584 KKVVK
+584 KKIVK

>member
-147 YKNVINGKDFTD
+147 YKNVINGKDFTN

-187 GPVTMSKNYGYY
+187 GPVTMSNKYGYY
-199 GNDGAYQK
+199 GGDSEYQK

-212 EMIKEACDG
+212 EMIKEASDA
-221 IQDKVNLKDYDWDGD
+221 IQDQVNLKDYDWDGD

-248 LGQASGG
+248 LGQAS
-255 SYSTIWP
+255 SNNASTIWP
-262 HESQLLYWPCGVLSY
+262 HESELRYWPCGVLSY

-319 ADMYDTSGGGA
+319 ADMYDTSGGGG
-330 YGMAVF
+330 YGMSVF

-358 RIYAGWVEAIE
+358 RIYAGWVEPIE
-369 LDAPATVKDMKSVSD
+369 LIDPATVKDMKSVSD

-408 TGWDKGLYGSN
+408 TGWDEGLYGSN

-432 WINNTVNVITGTGN
+432 WANNSVNASTQK
-446 NRIQCCTVV
+446 IQCCTVV
-455 NADGSRDMSDFYS
+455 NADGSREISNTLS
-468 LQGDLYPYEVKGVTM
+468 LQGDLYPYESKGVTM

-491 EPAAKL
+491 EPASKL
-497 YNKNSDNSYYL
+497 YNKNTDNSYAL

-584 KKVVK
+584 KKIVK

>member
-7 MLSMLFAFGIA
+7 MLSMLFAFGMA
-18 ANAVPAKKL
+18 ANAVPAKRI

-168 RDYFLAQS
+168 RDYFLVQS

-221 IQDKVNLKDYDWDGD
+221 IKDQVNLKNYDWDGD

-255 SYSTIWP
+255 SNSTIWP
-262 HESQLLYWPCGVLSY
+262 HESELRYLPCGVLSY

-319 ADMYDTSGGGA
+319 ADMYDTTGGGG
-330 YGMAVF
+330 YGMSVF

-358 RIYAGWVEAIE
+358 RIYAGWVEPIE
-369 LDAPATVKDMKSVSD
+369 LIDPATVKDMKSVSD

-399 YFLMENRQN
+399 YFLLENRQN

-419 GLLITHV
+419 GLLIVHV

-432 WINNTVNVITGTGN
+432 WANNSVNSSAEK
-446 NRIQCCTVV
+446 IQCCTVV
-455 NADGSRDMSDFYS
+455 NADGSRENTQYS
-468 LQGDLYPYEVKGVTM
+468 LQGDLYPYESKGVTI

-497 YNKNSDNSYYL
+497 YNKNTDGSSVL

-584 KKVVK
+584 KKIVK

>member
-7 MLSMLFAFGIA
+7 MLSMLFAFGAA

-76 AQKPAAAARRAR
+76 AQKPAAATRRAR

-147 YKNVINGKDFTD
+147 YKNVINGKDFTN

-187 GPVTMSKNYGYY
+187 GPVTMSNKYGYY
-199 GNDGAYQK
+199 GADSEYQK

-212 EMIKEACDG
+212 EMIKEASDA
-221 IQDKVNLKDYDWDGD
+221 IQDQVNLKDYDWDGD

-248 LGQASGG
+248 LGQAS
-255 SYSTIWP
+255 SNNASTIWP
-262 HESQLLYWPCGVLSY
+262 HESELRYWPCGVLSY

-319 ADMYDTSGGGA
+319 ADMYDTSGGGG
-330 YGMAVF
+330 YGMSVF

-358 RIYAGWVEAIE
+358 RIYAGWVEPIE
-369 LDAPATVKDMKSVSD
+369 LIDPATVKDMKSVSD

-408 TGWDKGLYGSN
+408 TGWDEGLYGSN

-432 WINNTVNVITGTGN
+432 WANNSVNASTQK
-446 NRIQCCTVV
+446 IQCCTVV
-455 NADGSRDMSDFYS
+455 NADGSREISNTLS
-468 LQGDLYPYEVKGVTM
+468 LQGDLYPYESKGVTM
-483 NDEFTDDS
+483 NNEFTDDS
-491 EPAAKL
+491 EPASKL
-497 YNKNSDNSYYL
+497 YNKNSDNSYAL

-521 ISFLV
+521 VSFLV
-526 CGGDDK
+526 CGGDAN

-551 VKKTVDNRI
+551 VKKSVDNRI

-566 YLGTDASALGKGI
+566 YLGTDTSALGKGI

-584 KKVVK
+584 KKIVK

>member
-7 MLSMLFAFGIA
+7 MLSMLFAFGAA

-27 QKVITLANGTQVSV
+27 QKVITLTNGTQVSV

-58 AYRTTATD
+58 AYRATAD
-66 ENVFEAFDLE
+66 DAVFEAFDLE

-88 TEQGRVARLAR
+88 AEQGRVARLAR

-147 YKNVINGKDFTD
+147 YKNVINGKDFSD

-255 SYSTIWP
+255 SAGTVWP
-262 HESQLLYWPCGVLSY
+262 HESELRYWPCGVLSY
-277 PTGKINTY
+277 STGKINTY

-319 ADMYDTSGGGA
+319 ADMYDTTGGGG
-330 YGMAVF
+330 YGMSVF

-369 LDAPATVKDMKSVSD
+369 LIDPATVKDMKSVSD

-419 GLLITHV
+419 GLLIVHV

-432 WINNTVNVITGTGN
+432 WANNSVNSSAEK
-446 NRIQCCTVV
+446 IQCCTVV
-455 NADGSRDMSDFYS
+455 NADGSRENTQYS

-483 NDEFTDDS
+483 NDEFTDES

-497 YNKNSDNSYYL
+497 YTKNSGNSYAL
-508 GIPITQIKRSKGS
+508 GIPITNIKRSKGS

-532 NVIDNTFK
+532 NVIDNTFN

-551 VKKTVDNRI
+551 AKKATDNRI

-584 KKVVK
+584 KKIVK

>member
-7 MLSMLFAFGIA
+7 MLSMLFAFGAA
-18 ANAVPAKKL
+18 ANAIPAKKL
-27 QKVITLANGTQVSV
+27 QKVITLTNGTQVSV

-58 AYRTTATD
+58 AYRATADDT
-66 ENVFEAFDLE
+66 VFEAFDLE

-88 TEQGRVARLAR
+88 AEQGRVARLAR

-147 YKNVINGKDFTD
+147 YKNVINGKDFSD

-255 SYSTIWP
+255 SAGTIWP
-262 HESQLLYWPCGVLSY
+262 HESELRYWPCGVLSY

-319 ADMYDTSGGGA
+319 ADMYDTTGGGG
-330 YGMAVF
+330 YGMSVF

-369 LDAPATVKDMKSVSD
+369 LIDPATVKDMKSVSD

-419 GLLITHV
+419 GLLIVHV

-432 WINNTVNVITGTGN
+432 WANNSVNSSAEK
-446 NRIQCCTVV
+446 IQCCTVV
-455 NADGSRDMSDFYS
+455 NADGSRENTQYS

-483 NDEFTDDS
+483 NDEFTDES

-497 YNKNSDNSYYL
+497 YTKNSDNSYAL
-508 GIPITQIKRSKGS
+508 GIPITNIKRSKGS

-526 CGGDDK
+526 CGGDAN
-532 NVIDNTFK
+532 NVIDNTFN

-551 VKKTVDNRI
+551 VKKTTDNRI

-584 KKVVK
+584 KKIVK